1 MTDMER
7 TRLAEADLRI
17 AKCKAHPSLSK
28 KHSADGSARP
38 IYVTR
43 GVAMEAIL
51 CAFERSAS
59 VLFLRRIRG
68 EMCKRVAVL
77 ERIRR

>member
-1 MTDMER
+1 MGATRGGGRLAMTDMER

-43 GVAMEAIL
+43 GI
-51 CAFERSAS
+51 C
-59 VLFLRRIRG
+59 
-68 EMCKRVAVL
+68 
-77 ERIRR
+77 